1 MPNPTNVC
9 EVFFGDL
16 ELFIKVRKG
25 EILLILVPQ
34 ITKAEQGFGEKD
46 KEEEEAVAV
55 QKA

>member
-46 KEEEEAVAV
+46 KEEEAVAV